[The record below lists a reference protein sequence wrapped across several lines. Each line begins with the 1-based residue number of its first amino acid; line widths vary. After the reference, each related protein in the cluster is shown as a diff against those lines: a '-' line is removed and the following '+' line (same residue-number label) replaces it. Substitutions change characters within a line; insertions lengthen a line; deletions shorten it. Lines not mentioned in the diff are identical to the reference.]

1 MILKLL
7 VNKLIFIAQNP
18 INFIVSKLI
27 RPIPYFAFLFQTQNY
42 QCRVSFGFWLKQ
54 KIFNIGGNKDSYWP
68 VHSSSDIVNPKNIMV
83 GVDVCP
89 GIMRGCY
96 IQGIGIIEIGDYT
109 QIGPNVAII
118 SANHNIYDSRK
129 HISAKVSIGK
139 YCWLG
144 DGCKIMPGVT
154 LGDFTIVGAGA
165 VVTKS
170 FPEGYCI
177 LGGVPAKKIKDLEK
191 EKCIHYELE
200 PKFNGYIRSSKF
212 EAYRKKHLNV

>member
-1 MILKLL
+1 MEKIKYILL
-7 VNKLIFIAQNP
+7 NP
-18 INFIVSKLI
+18 FSFVLTKII
-27 RPIPYFAFLFQTQNY
+27 RPFPYFSFLFQTVNY
-42 QCRVSFGFWLKQ
+42 QCRVSFWFWLNQ
-54 KIFNIGGNKDSYWP
+54 KILNKGGNKDAYWP
-68 VHSSSDIVNPKNIMV
+68 VHYTSDVVDPYNILV
-83 GVDVCP
+83 GIDVSP
-89 GIMRGCY
+89 GLMRGCY
-96 IQGIGIIEIGDYT
+96 IQGKGGIEIGDYT
-109 QIGPNVAII
+109 QIASNVVIV
-118 SANHNIYDSRK
+118 SANHDVYDSRN
-129 HISAKVSIGK
+129 HISAKVIIGK

-144 DGCKIMPGVT
+144 AGCKIMPGVT

-212 EAYRKKHLNV
+212 EAYRKKHLSI

>member
-1 MILKLL
+1 MEKIKYIISNPFSFLL
-7 VNKLIFIAQNP
+7 TKI
-18 INFIVSKLI
+18 I
-27 RPIPYFAFLFQTQNY
+27 RPFPYFSFLFQTTNY
-42 QCRVSFGFWLKQ
+42 QCRVSFMQWFSH
-54 KIFNIGGNKDSYWP
+54 KILNKGGNKETYWP
-68 VHSSSDIVNPKNIMV
+68 VHPSSSVIDSDNILI
-83 GVDVCP
+83 GIDVCP
-89 GIMRGCY
+89 GLMKGCY
-96 IQGIGIIEIGDYT
+96 IQGRGGIEIGDYT
-109 QIGPNVAII
+109 QIASNVII
-118 SANHNIYDSRK
+118 VSANHDVYDSRN
-129 HISAKVSIGK
+129 HISAKVKIGK

-144 DGCKIMPGVT
+144 AGCKIMPGVI

-170 FPEGYCI
+170 FPNGYCI